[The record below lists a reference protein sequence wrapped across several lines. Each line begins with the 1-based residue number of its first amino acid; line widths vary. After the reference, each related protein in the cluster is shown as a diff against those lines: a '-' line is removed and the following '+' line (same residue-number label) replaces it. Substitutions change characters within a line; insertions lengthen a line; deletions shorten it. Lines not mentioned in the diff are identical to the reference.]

1 MDVQIRHQP
10 ETSRGV
16 KVGTDFLLRRRN
28 AATEKGRRSQPL
40 ETAIETSTAAEELD
54 IHGGRERRR
63 RKNRRRRNGGILE
76 TAPSELVIAKSSNSP
91 MPPLQLLLAF
101 ITSFHYPHSHSQC
114 QHNAL

>member
-10 ETSRGV
+10 ETSRRV

-28 AATEKGRRSQPL
+28 ATTEKGRRSQPL

-63 RKNRRRRNGGILE
+63 
-76 TAPSELVIAKSSNSP
+76 
-91 MPPLQLLLAF
+91 
-101 ITSFHYPHSHSQC
+101 
-114 QHNAL
+114 